1 MYSKRG
7 NATGNKL
14 TLSLPAV
21 VSGNGYAI
29 IPYLFLAMEEAMGL
43 AWE

>member
-1 MYSKRG
+1 VYSKHG
-7 NATGNKL
+7 NATGKKL
-14 TLSLPAV
+14 TLSFPAV
-21 VSGNGYAI
+21 VSGNGYA

>member
-1 MYSKRG
+1 MEMLPWKCYW
-7 NATGNKL
+7 NKL
-14 TLSLPAV
+14 TLSFPAV
-21 VSGNGYAI
+21 VSGNGYA